1 VGVRPANA
9 EMIAQAVPAPLADD
23 LVISIELA
31 QADLEAAVETKALR
45 HDPYRAILVGL
56 SMSLGVFGKAI
67 TRWDSAVADV
77 IASRDPLPAEE
88 RAALVHELVAATKQ
102 GAFEGMRKEAARM
115 VRTLDRGLAAL
126 AWPLVVRSRPASWRP
141 WRRFCSWG
149 SDPLVVRRGVPLL
162 GMASR
167 KTTPIRA
174 RCSGQRKSE
183 PTRRA
188 AGDITQASRFGWTR
202 WGRRRGRGR
211 EAGHKAH
218 PFQGL

>member
-1 VGVRPANA
+1 MGVRPANA
-9 EMIAQAVPAPLADD
+9 EMIAHAVPAPLADD

-77 IASRDPLPAEE
+77 IASRDPLPVEE

-115 VRTLDRGLAAL
+115 VRTLDRGLAVRIGVAVGGAFAAGVL
-126 AWPLVVRSRPASWRP
+126 ATVATFL
-141 WRRFCSWG
+141 
-149 SDPLVVRRGVPLL
+149 LL
-162 GMASR
+162 GVGPFSREARGASVWHDIAQNNPDPR
-167 KTTPIRA
+167 QML
-174 RCSGQRKSE
+174 G
-183 PTRRA
+183 A
-188 AGDITQASRFGWTR
+188 AEVRTDKAS
-202 WGRRRGRGR
+202 GRRYY
-211 EAGHKAH
+211 AGVSLWLDPVAPPPKTGI
-218 PFQGL
+218 PP